1 MRPVEE
7 AVREAG
13 IAALIGMGCAVH
25 KISGGKAPK
34 HLFLR
39 NVPHEH
45 IGSRL
50 KVLKQ
55 TEDSSF
61 IAKVDENGKIT
72 DEDFTV
78 VLATDLHIDKDDAL
92 TDKTIS
98 MLVRHLE
105 DVKPDLLI
113 LTGDI
118 IVSDYQ
124 QLDCVQFAK
133 MMEEIGIYWAFV
145 FGNHEARAEK
155 EFHKFFMLK
164 NLSKYE
170 HCLSKFGPKELF
182 GYGNFFINIMN
193 SDSSIR
199 QSFAFFDSGRDITDK
214 YRKEYGLSD
223 DVKGYDFIKNNQIE
237 WFLNHIKALKSEYGD
252 FKSMV
257 FMHIPIPEYAEVIDI
272 DENEKPVPIGR
283 PNGKGEILF
292 GEMHETVGC
301 SVYNSG
307 LFDKAREIGTQAFFS
322 GHDHVND
329 YCAVYK
335 GVYLVYVQMGGYEI
349 YHLDKFGLLEK
360 QWIQGVTT
368 LDIHN
373 DGSFKLGKRF
383 NRMYL

>member
-155 EFHKFFMLK
+155 EFHKFL
-164 NLSKYE
+164 L
-170 HCLSKFGPKELF
+170 
-182 GYGNFFINIMN
+182 
-193 SDSSIR
+193 
-199 QSFAFFDSGRDITDK
+199 
-214 YRKEYGLSD
+214 
-223 DVKGYDFIKNNQIE
+223 VKIVSNY
-237 WFLNHIKALKSEYGD
+237 
-252 FKSMV
+252 
-257 FMHIPIPEYAEVIDI
+257 
-272 DENEKPVPIGR
+272 
-283 PNGKGEILF
+283 
-292 GEMHETVGC
+292 
-301 SVYNSG
+301 
-307 LFDKAREIGTQAFFS
+307 
-322 GHDHVND
+322 
-329 YCAVYK
+329 
-335 GVYLVYVQMGGYEI
+335 
-349 YHLDKFGLLEK
+349 
-360 QWIQGVTT
+360 
-368 LDIHN
+368 IH
-373 DGSFKLGKRF
+373 RH
-383 NRMYL
+383 